1 MLQDRQDQTYLRPR
15 AKTIS
20 EDTCQSRGGAI
31 DVFNGAQN
39 LIGQTGKTTMGGQQ
53 WRLQLWARPAIPAV
67 R

>member
-53 WRLQLWARPAIPAV
+53 
-67 R
+67 